1 MGSLG
6 GLFLVRV
13 VQRCCAGWVGVGW
26 CGFGLGLAYL
36 SLPPLTNTPTPLPS
50 AFMAPP
56 SPLPFLC
63 HSVHS
68 HRPLTFH
75 RVLNDRILAWAAG
88 AQHERP
94 GGRSLTLP
102 PSLPLF
108 LPSLPL
114 SSSSPALPLS
124 SFSMPPPP
132 PTPDSSSAVTSHGLF
147 PLGGLFL
154 LPQRGPP
161 PPSSPSG

>member
-1 MGSLG
+1 MGWLGHVWCSVGVMVGCVGG
-6 GLFLVRV
+6 GLP
-13 VQRCCAGWVGVGW
+13 WVSVYSL
-26 CGFGLGLAYL
+26 CIPL
-36 SLPPLTNTPTPLPS
+36 SAALDQHPYTPSFSCYGSSLTPPFP
-50 AFMAPP
+50 
-56 SPLPFLC
+56 C
-63 HSVHS
+63 HSVHF

-132 PTPDSSSAVTSHGLF
+132 PTPDSSSAVTSRGLF
-147 PLGGLFL
+147 PLGSLFL
-154 LPQRGPP
+154 LPHRGPP